1 MPLVYPFAAKFWPFH
16 QFGRAFVRPGAIPL
30 PKKLKRSAIVVDFL
44 SKKQGRRNVRR
55 KN

>member
-1 MPLVYPFAAKFWPFH
+1 VKFGLSIHWAGRLV
-16 QFGRAFVRPGAIPL
+16 RRGAIPL
-30 PKKLKRSAIVVDFL
+30 PMKLKRFATVVDFL